1 MNEQS
6 TTEQS
11 TTEPSRTVSVAQAK
25 AHLSELLDAVE
36 KGEHVEITRRGKPI
50 ADIVPKDK
58 ARTPIDMA
66 WFDALDA
73 RMTSPEVDSMELI
86 RRMRDE
92 ARY

>member
-6 TTEQS
+6 M
-11 TTEPSRTVSVAQAK
+11 TEPSRTVSVAQAK

-58 ARTPIDMA
+58 VRTPIDLA
-66 WFDALDA
+66 WLD
-73 RMTSPEVDSMELI
+73 RLKSQMTSSEHDSADLI
-86 RRMRDE
+86 RAMRDE
-92 ARY
+92 GY